1 MRMKTIENLDTGYQD
16 IKINLNGTKSINV
29 TKTKDNTDTIHTMP
43 IKDELVGNY
52 KQKINLIIDKFIH
65 EWGGDVGNYARY
77 LQSAI
82 DNPRNF
88 IINAYTT
95 FALEKNVSKSNVDRL
110 CLHDLRKI
118 NAYRMCD
125 SEWNNPFDVLSRTQ
139 LKNLNDLLVSKGFK
153 PLALPPIKQVQSEL
167 KLVESCNLPF

>member
-1 MRMKTIENLDTGYQD
+1 MDERTQLLVNVVDEKGNRLIGYYILEVNITICQNR
-16 IKINLNGTKSINV
+16 N
-29 TKTKDNTDTIHTMP
+29 
-43 IKDELVGNY
+43 
-52 KQKINLIIDKFIH
+52 DKFIH

-125 SEWNNPFDVLSRTQ
+125 SEWNNPCDVLSRTQ

>member
-1 MRMKTIENLDTGYQD
+1 MDERTQLLVNVVDEKGNRLIGYYILEVNITICQNR
-16 IKINLNGTKSINV
+16 N
-29 TKTKDNTDTIHTMP
+29 
-43 IKDELVGNY
+43 
-52 KQKINLIIDKFIH
+52 DKFIH

-118 NAYRMCD
+118 NAYCMCD

>member
-1 MRMKTIENLDTGYQD
+1 MDERTQLLVNVVDEKGNRLIGYYILEVNITICQNR
-16 IKINLNGTKSINV
+16 N
-29 TKTKDNTDTIHTMP
+29 
-43 IKDELVGNY
+43 
-52 KQKINLIIDKFIH
+52 DKFIH

-110 CLHDLRKI
+110 CLHDLRTI

>member
-1 MRMKTIENLDTGYQD
+1 MDERTQLLVNVVDEKGNRLIGYYILEVNITICQNR
-16 IKINLNGTKSINV
+16 N
-29 TKTKDNTDTIHTMP
+29 
-43 IKDELVGNY
+43 
-52 KQKINLIIDKFIH
+52 DKFIH

-88 IINAYTT
+88 IINADTT

>member
-1 MRMKTIENLDTGYQD
+1 MDERTQLLVNVVDEKGNRLIGYYILEVNITICQNR
-16 IKINLNGTKSINV
+16 N
-29 TKTKDNTDTIHTMP
+29 
-43 IKDELVGNY
+43 
-52 KQKINLIIDKFIH
+52 DKFIH

-110 CLHDLRKI
+110 CLHYLRKI

>member
-1 MRMKTIENLDTGYQD
+1 MDERTQLLVNVVDEKGNRLIGYYILEVNITICQNR
-16 IKINLNGTKSINV
+16 N
-29 TKTKDNTDTIHTMP
+29 
-43 IKDELVGNY
+43 
-52 KQKINLIIDKFIH
+52 DKFIH

-125 SEWNNPFDVLSRTQ
+125 YEWNNPFDVLSRTQ